1 MFKNTAFDHLN
12 EVPKEMLQ
20 SLWDQQETFLRI
32 SFTKRPQQKR
42 FSTAKIPQKTLW
54 KHKIPTF
61 SNFICFLTT
70 RDPRDFMVC
79 T

>member
-20 SLWDQQETFLRI
+20 SLWGQQEIFFRI

-42 FSTAKIPQKTLW
+42 FSTAKIPQNTL
-54 KHKIPTF
+54 
-61 SNFICFLTT
+61 
-70 RDPRDFMVC
+70 
-79 T
+79 